1 MHFSFGEAAGPE
13 RLSARQ
19 LRLIEGSLTNC
30 SNRVSFRTPIQKVSF
45 VPPLGFLAGCGEKR
59 IRLRG
64 CCNSE
69 RLESA
74 LRRGDSARLRLP
86 NNPAV
91 KLIVAECLAQ
101 PEWTR
106 YEAKRKVVT
115 VAIKQVQR
123 QFVDQT

>member
-1 MHFSFGEAAGPE
+1 MHFRFGEAAGPE
-13 RLSARQ
+13 SLSARQ

-30 SNRVSFRTPIQKVSF
+30 SNRVSFQTPIQKVSF

-74 LRRGDSARLRLP
+74 LRRGDSARILLP
-86 NNPAV
+86 NNPGV
-91 KLIVAECLAQ
+91 KLIVAGGSVLNSVLLA
-101 PEWTR
+101 
-106 YEAKRKVVT
+106 
-115 VAIKQVQR
+115 
-123 QFVDQT
+123 